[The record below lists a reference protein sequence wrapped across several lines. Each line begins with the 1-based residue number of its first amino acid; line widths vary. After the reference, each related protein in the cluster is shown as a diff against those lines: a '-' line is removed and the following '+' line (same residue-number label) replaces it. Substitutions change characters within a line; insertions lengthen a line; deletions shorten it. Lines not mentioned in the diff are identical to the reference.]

1 MGGERRAILI
11 DGRVNGLPGAHGLAR
26 SLTGLAAHLD
36 QGDAGLPVRVLVNT
50 GREQLFPLAAIAGRA
65 ELVPTGITL
74 GAVHRFAGLAR
85 LVSDCDAGVLY
96 VPYPLFRP
104 LRCPCPY
111 VVTVH
116 DCTIE
121 NDTTFAGG
129 RHRQAGFQVAARA
142 VLARAAAVTTP
153 TKSSL
158 EDLQRRYPGAP
169 NPVIVPNGVDAARF
183 AAAGPAAAAAARASY
198 GLPERY
204 ILSVGAHRPHKNHG
218 VLVRAMLAVPPPACL
233 VIVGYPDPNFR
244 ACLPRLI
251 DELGLSGRVRL
262 VPSVR
267 EEHLAGVYRGAA
279 AFAFPS
285 LAEGYGMPVLE
296 AMAAGVPVVA
306 SAIAV
311 LEEVAAGA
319 ALLVPPAD
327 PAAWAGAL
335 NRVLAGGPA
344 VRDMI
349 QAGSGAAAAA
359 TWQRGGQALGGL
371 LAAVAAGR
379 PPVSG

>member
-1 MGGERRAILI
+1 MSGERRAILI

-36 QGDAGLPVRVLVNT
+36 QDGAGLPVRVLVNQ
-50 GREQLFPLAAIAGRA
+50 GREQIFPLAALAERA

-74 GAVHRFAGLAR
+74 GAVHRFGELAR
-85 LVSDCDAGVLY
+85 LISDCDAGVVY

-111 VVTVH
+111 VVTMH

-121 NDTTFAGG
+121 NDAAFASG
-129 RHRQAGFQVAARA
+129 RHRQIGFRVAARA
-142 VLARAAAVTTP
+142 VLAGAAAVTTP

-158 EDLQRRYPGAP
+158 EDLLRRYPDAP
-169 NPVIVPNGVDAARF
+169 NPVVIPNGVDAARF
-183 AAAGPAAAAAARASY
+183 AAADDVAVAAARAGY

-204 ILSVGAHRPHKNHG
+204 VLSVGAHRPHKNHG
-218 VLVRAMLAVPPPACL
+218 VLVRAMLAIPPPACL
-233 VIVGYPDPNFR
+233 VIAGYPDPNFR
-244 ACLPRLI
+244 ARLPRLI
-251 DELGLSGRVRL
+251 DELGLSHRVLL

-306 SAIAV
+306 SAIPV
-311 LEEVAAGA
+311 LEEVSAGA
-319 ALLVPPAD
+319 ALLVPPDD
-327 PAAWAGAL
+327 PAAWARAL
-335 NRVLAGGPA
+335 NRVLAGGQA
-344 VRDMI
+344 VHDLVR
-349 QAGSGAAAAA
+349 AGTGAAAAA
-359 TWQRGGQALGGL
+359 SWQRGGRALGGL
-371 LAAVAAGR
+371 LAAVAAGQ
-379 PPVSG
+379 PPVAG